1 MSYMENQLLL
11 LRGDE
16 INHLLKGQE
25 AAIMTV
31 VEQAYRAHANGNT
44 IMPPNGYLH
53 FPGMEKERIIAK
65 AAFLGE
71 HFQEAGLKWIA
82 SFPNNLSK
90 SMERAS
96 ATLILNSVET
106 GRPTAI
112 FESSVISAKRTAA
125 GAALAAKRMSKDPD
139 PRTIGL
145 VGTGLIN
152 FETLRFLLH
161 VFPSMEKLYLRDL
174 SRERAEQFQRKALT
188 LWPSLEI
195 VIANDLRV
203 LIAHCPIIAFG
214 TTAVKPFIDSIEGHL
229 PHLVILHTSLRDL
242 TEEVILHADNVV
254 DDIDQVCSN
263 KTSLH
268 LAQRKTG
275 DRAFIRATIG
285 DILNGRA
292 GNYDEDKKVHIFSP
306 FGLGILD
313 LAVGNL
319 VKNLALEQKAGT
331 VIDGFLPRPWIER
344 D

>member
-1 MSYMENQLLL
+1 MKNQLLL

-16 INHLLKGQE
+16 IEYLLKGQE
-25 AAIMTV
+25 ASILKV
-31 VEQAYRAHANGNT
+31 VEQAYQAHANRNT

-82 SFPNNLSK
+82 SFPGNLSK
-90 SMERAS
+90 GMERAS

-106 GRPTAI
+106 GRPNAI

-161 VFPSMEKLYLRDL
+161 VFPGMEKLYLRDL
-174 SRERAEQFQRKALT
+174 SLERAEQFKRKALS
-188 LWPSLEI
+188 LKQSLEI
-195 VIANDLRV
+195 VIANDV
-203 LIAHCPIIAFG
+203 QDLIAHCPIIAFG
-214 TTAVKPFIDSIEGHL
+214 TTAVKPFMGSIEGHL
-229 PHLVILHTSLRDL
+229 PHLLILHTSLRDL
-242 TEEVILHADNVV
+242 SEEIILSADNVV

-268 LAQRKTG
+268 LAEIKTG
-275 DRAFIRATIG
+275 DRAFIRTTIG
-285 DILNGRA
+285 DILNGQA
-292 GNYDEDKKVHIFSP
+292 KDYDPDKKVHIFSP

-313 LAVGNL
+313 LAVGSL
-319 VKNLALEQKAGT
+319 VRKLALERKAGM
-331 VIDGFLPRPWIER
+331 VIDGFLPTPWTER
-344 D
+344 L